1 MADLNG
7 GQVCFDYKC
16 SKILKIDSS
25 KRNEAK
31 IKSKKIFHF
40 LAEHIFYIWTVLH
53 LYQLF
58 KVLTNLIQ
66 DLLLENKN
74 RLIELIS

>member
-31 IKSKKIFHF
+31 IKSKKNFSF
-40 LAEHIFYIWTVLH
+40 F
-53 LYQLF
+53 
-58 KVLTNLIQ
+58 
-66 DLLLENKN
+66 
-74 RLIELIS
+74 S